1 MEANIR
7 EYVGMLKNEIKT
19 LATDIKVSG
28 WKHGPKSRK
37 CRHILIAYGL
47 LRGRQ
52 YEQIERPREGNEPD
66 WKIVQ
71 EIHDARTI

>member
-1 MEANIR
+1 MEANTR
-7 EYVGMLKNEIKT
+7 EYVGTLKNEIKT
-19 LATDIKVSG
+19 LAVEIKACG
-28 WKHGPKSRK
+28 WKHGPKSRR
-37 CRHILIAYGL
+37 CRHVLIAYGL

-71 EIHDARTI
+71 EIHDACTI